1 MGWRDALRLSG
12 PAFTELSLQA
22 IYAFRQGNILPTGA
36 SGDLVP
42 KARRRVWQSKA
53 MVAGLLGFLTLGA
66 AFLLRYS
73 ALVTARAF
81 PYYLPPPVF
90 DLGVLTALLGLDV
103 AFLWWTGLQI
113 LPTLLSSS
121 VLPVLEALP
130 VDERTLRR
138 VAALVYVRLFDVP
151 VLTVLL
157 LTPLLVSFALG
168 APAGLAIIPGVVSS
182 VAFALV
188 LSLITA
194 RFFVRR
200 VQSSRGGG
208 GSTVLRWTY
217 LVLWVIPAFGMFGF
231 VTLAPA
237 FFTALSHL
245 TATGPSGPFDL
256 LLLAFPFA
264 LAALPPVAA
273 MGTGALPLGS
283 GGLAILAGATL
294 GYLGLAAACLAW
306 LGGAVRRV
314 GEPLHG
320 VADGSP
326 SARFGL
332 EVTGPVRS
340 VLVKD
345 LRIASRSPGY
355 AFLILLPILDAFALG
370 LLSYAPG
377 SSTGGADALAL
388 GAVTSS
394 ALLATFFG
402 PAFFAIE
409 VLAYSYGRTLPLPDR
424 SLVLGKVALVV
435 AILSRLRRGG
445 ARARRPAAPCPPRIP
460 GVRPRGAPGRDGSLP
475 HRARPRPPSRLPQ
488 GSAGCQPVCR
498 DLDCDP
504 DLAARAR
511 RRGVAPGRLLARGRE
526 FVDPRPRGDGARGD
540 RRAGSRGP
548 RAPREGWLL
557 SPATL
562 PSRFEPREIRG
573 TMAGGLGESSGVP
586 CARPARGP
594 DPLLPHPAAP
604 ERHGHPHPR
613 PHARGHGHGPPQP
626 VSPDAGGADAVA
638 SGRRPRRTLDTGRGS
653 ARSGEGGGP
662 VRDVAARGGAGGRR
676 EVATGAR
683 GDHPRPTRGRGLLPR
698 LVPVPGTP
706 WTREASAPP
715 GRSSSSSIGRT

>member
-237 FFTALSHL
+237 FFNALSHL

-283 GGLAILAGATL
+283 GGFAILAGATL
-294 GYLGLAAACLAW
+294 GYLGLTAACLAW

-409 VLAYSYGRTLPLPDR
+409 VLAYSYRPDPPAPGPVPRAWEGRARGRD
-424 SLVLGKVALVV
+424 
-435 AILSRLRRGG
+435 LSRLRRGG

-475 HRARPRPPSRLPQ
+475 HRARPRPPSRPPQ
-488 GSAGCQPVCR
+488 RSAGCQPVCR
-498 DLDCDP
+498 DLDGDP
-504 DLAARAR
+504 DLAARASS
-511 RRGVAPGRLLARGRE
+511 
-526 FVDPRPRGDGARGD
+526 
-540 RRAGSRGP
+540 SRCCP
-548 RAPREGWLL
+548 WSPSRSREG
-557 SPATL
+557 
-562 PSRFEPREIRG
+562 
-573 TMAGGLGESSGVP
+573 V
-586 CARPARGP
+586 
-594 DPLLPHPAAP
+594 
-604 ERHGHPHPR
+604 
-613 PHARGHGHGPPQP
+613 
-626 VSPDAGGADAVA
+626 
-638 SGRRPRRTLDTGRGS
+638 RRPS
-653 ARSGEGGGP
+653 PSG
-662 VRDVAARGGAGGRR
+662 
-676 EVATGAR
+676 
-683 GDHPRPTRGRGLLPR
+683 
-698 LVPVPGTP
+698 
-706 WTREASAPP
+706 
-715 GRSSSSSIGRT
+715 

>member
-435 AILSRLRRGG
+435 AIYLVSAGVVLGLVDLRLHAPLVFLAFVLAELPAVTAASLIELGLVLRRACRKGLPVVNLYAG
-445 ARARRPAAPCPPRIP
+445 TWTAILI
-460 GVRPRGAPGRDGSLP
+460 SLP
-475 HRARPRPPSRLPQ
+475 GLVVAVLP
-488 GSAGCQPVCR
+488 
-498 DLDCDP
+498 L
-504 DLAARAR
+504 
-511 RRGVAPGRLLARGRE
+511 VAFSL
-526 FVDPRPRGDGARGD
+526 
-540 RRAGSRGP
+540 
-548 RAPREGWLL
+548 
-557 SPATL
+557 
-562 PSRFEPREIRG
+562 
-573 TMAGGLGESSGVP
+573 AGGSSSTLALGAMGLVATAELGLAVP
-586 CARPARGP
+586 V
-594 DPLLPHPAAP
+594 LL
-604 ERHGHPHPR
+604 
-613 PHARGHGHGPPQP
+613 
-626 VSPDAGGADAVA
+626 
-638 SGRRPRRTLDTGRGS
+638 GRGGS
-653 ARSGEGGGP
+653 
-662 VRDVAARGGAGGRR
+662 
-676 EVATGAR
+676 
-683 GDHPRPTRGRGLLPR
+683 
-698 LVPVPGTP
+698 
-706 WTREASAPP
+706 
-715 GRSSSSSIGRT
+715 